1 MKAAWRGQNSRG
13 IPPTRTRWANTA
25 PRCYTT
31 STAREKM
38 EAGFVMLS
46 CASERRASPRTRRCW
61 RHAASILSRCSAV
74 RRKTTARARSWRC
87 TRSAPKFSETSWT
100 SHTPLR
106 SWCVWSASRSLWPR
120 RSFCS
125 CDLSSRSVRRSS
137 NNPTCRSSCL
147 LPEEPS
153 TACSGPR
160 SSCHTPCPWTC
171 QTGACPTA
179 QCLPTTATVPIRR
192 SRVTA
197 LSRPLPEHKR
207 PIA

>member
-1 MKAAWRGQNSRG
+1 MLDAKKARSGGCRAAASVYWVFAVRLRLSTYSVVCVRIGCWMKAAWRGQNSRG

-87 TRSAPKFSETSWT
+87 TRSAPKFSETSG
-100 SHTPLR
+100 LR
-106 SWCVWSASRSLWPR
+106 IHL
-120 RSFCS
+120 
-125 CDLSSRSVRRSS
+125 
-137 NNPTCRSSCL
+137 
-147 LPEEPS
+147 
-153 TACSGPR
+153 
-160 SSCHTPCPWTC
+160 
-171 QTGACPTA
+171 
-179 QCLPTTATVPIRR
+179 
-192 SRVTA
+192 
-197 LSRPLPEHKR
+197 
-207 PIA
+207 